1 MPYPQEAQQPVD
13 LDVYTLAKWGM
24 QGSGYSVSLR
34 GEIDDLWADCFGQ
47 AQHTRNQTG
56 RFYLDRQRRVLVFSV
71 GSTEDPQRVVG
82 EARALLSLANWRA
95 GRQRSPGPQEG
106 SERRTEEDSRP
117 VRETSTKS
125 TQQRLQDT
133 RTSSRVDASLM
144 VEFCPERDLTAQ
156 SAATGMTHD
165 LSESGVFIVTS
176 RLPTVGER
184 LNLKVYLASQNRIEM
199 TADVVRVLEKEE
211 ARRLQRRAGFAARV
225 ADPSGKYSHLVAL
238 SQS

>member
-1 MPYPQEAQQPVD
+1 MPHPQEAQQPVD

-24 QGSGYSVSLR
+24 EGSGYLVALR

-56 RFYLDRQRRVLVFSV
+56 RFYLDRKRRVLVFSV
-71 GSTEDPQRVVG
+71 GSTEDPKKVLG

-95 GRQRSPGPQEG
+95 GRQGSPGSQQG
-106 SERRTEEDSRP
+106 SERHAEEDARP
-117 VRETSTKS
+117 VSETAKKS

-133 RTSSRVDASLM
+133 RSSSRVDASLM
-144 VEFCPERDLTAQ
+144 VEFGPERDLTAQ

-176 RLPTVGER
+176 RLPAVGER
-184 LNLKVYLASQNRIEM
+184 LNLKVHLASQNRIEM

-211 ARRLQRRAGFAARV
+211 ARQLQRRVGFAARIT
-225 ADPSGKYSHLVAL
+225 DPSGKYAHLVAL

>member
-1 MPYPQEAQQPVD
+1 MPYPQDAQKPVD

-24 QGSGYSVSLR
+24 QGGYSVSLR

-47 AQHTRNQTG
+47 AQHARNETG
-56 RFYLDRQRRVLVFSV
+56 RFYLDRKRKVLVFSV
-71 GSTEDPQRVVG
+71 GSAEDPHKVIA

-95 GRQRSPGPQEG
+95 GRQEAPKPEER
-106 SERRTEEDSRP
+106 SERRAAENP
-117 VRETSTKS
+117 HPGKETATKS
-125 TQQRLQDT
+125 TQQRLNDT

-144 VEFCPERDLTAQ
+144 VEFCPENDLTAQ

-165 LSESGVFIVTS
+165 LSDSGIFIVTS
-176 RLPTVGER
+176 RLPAVGER
-184 LNLKVYLASQNRIEM
+184 LNLKIHLASRSLIEM
-199 TADVVRVLEKEE
+199 VAEVVRVLEKEE

-225 ADPSGKYSHLVAL
+225 SDPSGKYSHLVAL